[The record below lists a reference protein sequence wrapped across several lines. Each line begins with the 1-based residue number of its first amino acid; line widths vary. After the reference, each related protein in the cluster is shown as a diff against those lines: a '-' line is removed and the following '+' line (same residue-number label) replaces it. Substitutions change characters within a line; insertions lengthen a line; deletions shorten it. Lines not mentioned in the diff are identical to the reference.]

1 MKVARQGK
9 ECTQALLTDDLGVPV
24 LRRITIL
31 DITVISAGGDD
42 DATERGF
49 ELRGREGK
57 VTVVDYL

>member
-1 MKVARQGK
+1 M
-9 ECTQALLTDDLGVPV
+9 